1 MPFKSVY
8 ERTDPP
14 VQQKQL
20 DPVLAAE
27 AEKLRVSGVDLTK
40 EDESIAIMQDD
51 NNEESDA
58 DFYTPY
64 DLSPEKI
71 PRANDSDAKFFNQLQ
86 SQRQEVRRS
95 FSPPFKAK
103 RKADEVE
110 NGEDDAKENAAA
122 H

>member
-40 EDESIAIMQDD
+40 EDESIAIM
-51 NNEESDA
+51 
-58 DFYTPY
+58 
-64 DLSPEKI
+64 
-71 PRANDSDAKFFNQLQ
+71 
-86 SQRQEVRRS
+86 
-95 FSPPFKAK
+95 
-103 RKADEVE
+103 
-110 NGEDDAKENAAA
+110 
-122 H
+122 